1 MSCSC
6 FHRSHQKVYPAQVWI
21 ITSLPGLSVLFVI
34 STFPFCSRLH
44 VLHCSSTLCR
54 DILCCC
60 LWSFPYRCKILPFFS
75 ILGKCP
81 LGLSPQKKQ
90 RLENDLQR
98 QLHVECYCKNFT
110 KFVGVVYRDICSVGS
125 CPGILYF
132 VLLDGRCSGCQF
144 GIVSVIR
151 IYFL

>member
-44 VLHCSSTLCR
+44 LLHCSSTLCR

-60 LWSFPYRCKILPFFS
+60 LWSFPYRCKILPFFFDS
-75 ILGKCP
+75 GKMYPWAITPEKNGDWKTTYNDNCTWSATAKISP
-81 LGLSPQKKQ
+81 NLQGL
-90 RLENDLQR
+90 
-98 QLHVECYCKNFT
+98 FT
-110 KFVGVVYRDICSVGS
+110 EIFVLSVVVRGFCTLCCCTGVVLDVS
-125 CPGILYF
+125 PGQ
-132 VLLDGRCSGCQF
+132 SP
-144 GIVSVIR
+144 
-151 IYFL
+151 